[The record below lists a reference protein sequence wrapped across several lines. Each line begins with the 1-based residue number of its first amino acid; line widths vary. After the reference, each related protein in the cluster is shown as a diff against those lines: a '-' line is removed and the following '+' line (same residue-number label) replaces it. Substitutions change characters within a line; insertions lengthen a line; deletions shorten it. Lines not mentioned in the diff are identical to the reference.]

1 MPYTSNAKEYHQSFL
16 KNKNKKMVNQLK
28 IITQQPKTIQ
38 NLNVTDIK
46 SITTEHPKTSRK

>member
-1 MPYTSNAKEYHQSFL
+1 
-16 KNKNKKMVNQLK
+16 MVNQLK

-46 SITTEHPKTSRK
+46 SITAEHPKTSRK